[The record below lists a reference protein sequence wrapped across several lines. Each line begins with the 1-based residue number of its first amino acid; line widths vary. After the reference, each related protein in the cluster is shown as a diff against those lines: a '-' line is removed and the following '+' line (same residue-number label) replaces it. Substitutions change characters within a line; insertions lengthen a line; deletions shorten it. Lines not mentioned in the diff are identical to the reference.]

1 MANKVQTS
9 SNPFDHFF
17 SRTSNFCPWFH
28 LTLFSRLKS
37 FSSPQVAIKSKIL
50 ALFPLVISDLLMQ
63 KCSGLNTGLAPM
75 YITEVSPTNL
85 RGSMGSVVQLSITI
99 AILFA
104 QVLGLNFL
112 FGTAER
118 WPLMFAF
125 AVIPAVLQLIV
136 LPCLPE
142 SPKNTLINRDNF
154 EQAEKDLR
162 RIRQRFDVTNKCKK
176 ILPFFGNIGFLG
188 YKTSAKK
195 RFCGAI
201 FLAKI

>member
-1 MANKVQTS
+1 M
-9 SNPFDHFF
+9 
-17 SRTSNFCPWFH
+17 
-28 LTLFSRLKS
+28 KS
-37 FSSPQVAIKSKIL
+37 KIIVSKIL

-162 RIRQRFDVTNKCKK
+162 RIRQRFDVTHKCKK
-176 ILPFFGNIGFLG
+176 ILPFFGNIGFFG
-188 YKTSAKK
+188 YKTSAKN

-201 FLAKI
+201 FSAKI

>member
-1 MANKVQTS
+1 M
-9 SNPFDHFF
+9 
-17 SRTSNFCPWFH
+17 
-28 LTLFSRLKS
+28 KS
-37 FSSPQVAIKSKIL
+37 KIIVSKIL

-162 RIRQRFDVTNKCKK
+162 RIRQRFDVTHSCKK
-176 ILPFFGNIGFLG
+176 ILPFFR
-188 YKTSAKK
+188 K
-195 RFCGAI
+195 
-201 FLAKI
+201 

>member
-1 MANKVQTS
+1 
-9 SNPFDHFF
+9 
-17 SRTSNFCPWFH
+17 
-28 LTLFSRLKS
+28 
-37 FSSPQVAIKSKIL
+37 
-50 ALFPLVISDLLMQ
+50 
-63 KCSGLNTGLAPM
+63 M

-162 RIRQRFDVTNKCKK
+162 RIRQRFDVTHSCKK
-176 ILPFFGNIGFLG
+176 NSPVFSEITFFSVTKLPQKNGFAVQFFKQKLKILFGRNEPPHFL
-188 YKTSAKK
+188 
-195 RFCGAI
+195 
-201 FLAKI
+201 